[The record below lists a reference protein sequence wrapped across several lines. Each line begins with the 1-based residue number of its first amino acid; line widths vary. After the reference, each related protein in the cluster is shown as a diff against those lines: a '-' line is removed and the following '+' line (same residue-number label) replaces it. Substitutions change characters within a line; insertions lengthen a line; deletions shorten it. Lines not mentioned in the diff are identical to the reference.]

1 MTTATTSEPKDNQE
15 TAGGTVYID
24 KSDPFAS
31 FLRNKLGM
39 DWFKAWFFAFLL
51 YGIFE
56 KIILP
61 ALGGYLNMSGSI
73 KTWTPHVESL
83 LTGFVEFPFFCG
95 YYLWSGSAI
104 VSLLDSLEE
113 NKSFEDPEPFKK
125 FRNDML
131 KSYDSPWPAVIC
143 LVLAIGVMLLIHFVV
158 WGPNAVVP
166 PWFGNRLY
174 ARLLSLILIGI
185 VAYMVFQIFYRE
197 IGSIIWLRRLWSER
211 SGKLVIHP
219 YHADGAGGLG
229 GIGNHAVGLFFFFMI
244 LLLFI
249 FMATILP
256 SFLAST
262 TPDTKISLRLWSPL
276 LIAIWVAYLMLL
288 PLMYFLLIWPPRQ
301 AMIRERDRR
310 INDYSAE
317 LDGLLK
323 KAQGLATSEEKA
335 KGHTSLPD
343 EKLSTGQEPA
353 QDKESTLKDV
363 YEDIKNIKDMRNL
376 LLEDYPVW
384 PVSTNAKR
392 LIGLTSA
399 LPSVYSFLTV
409 VFELLK

>member
-1 MTTATTSEPKDNQE
+1 MTTATSAKPKDGAKAAE
-15 TAGGTVYID
+15 EMVYVD

-31 FLRNKLGM
+31 FLRDRLDM
-39 DWFKAWFFAFLL
+39 DWLKAWFFAFLI

-61 ALGGYLNMSGSI
+61 SIGGYLSLSGSI

-83 LTGFVEFPFFCG
+83 LTGFVEFPFFFG

-104 VSLLDSLEE
+104 VRLLDSLEE
-113 NKSFEDPEPFKK
+113 NKSFEDPEQFKA
-125 FRNDML
+125 FRGKML
-131 KSYDSPWPAVIC
+131 KAYDSPWPAIAG
-143 LVLAIGVMLLIHFVV
+143 LAFAIVAMLLMHFVF
-158 WGPNAVVP
+158 WGPKAVVP
-166 PWFGNRLY
+166 PWFGDRIY
-174 ARLLSLILIGI
+174 ARLLSLVFIGM
-185 VAYMVFQIFYRE
+185 VAYIVFQIFFRE
-197 IGSIIWLRRLWSER
+197 IVSIIWLRRLWSER

-229 GIGNHAVGLFFFFMI
+229 SIGNHAVGLFIFFMI

-256 SFLAST
+256 SFLEST
-262 TPDTKISLRLWSPL
+262 TPGAKISLRLWSPL
-276 LIAIWVAYLMLL
+276 LIAIWVAYLTLL

-310 INDYSAE
+310 INDYSAQ
-317 LDGLLK
+317 LDEQLK
-323 KAQGLATSEEKA
+323 KAQSLAVNDRS
-335 KGHTSLPD
+335 
-343 EKLSTGQEPA
+343 KLVEVY
-353 QDKESTLKDV
+353 DDIKNLKDV
-363 YEDIKNIKDMRNL
+363 RNL

-384 PVSTNAKR
+384 PVSTQSKR
-392 LIGLTSA
+392 LFGFTSA
-399 LPSVYSFLTV
+399 LPTVYSFLTV

>member
-1 MTTATTSEPKDNQE
+1 
-15 TAGGTVYID
+15 
-24 KSDPFAS
+24 
-31 FLRNKLGM
+31 
-39 DWFKAWFFAFLL
+39 
-51 YGIFE
+51 
-56 KIILP
+56 
-61 ALGGYLNMSGSI
+61 
-73 KTWTPHVESL
+73 
-83 LTGFVEFPFFCG
+83 VEFPFFCG

-104 VSLLDSLEE
+104 VSLLDSLEA
-113 NKSFEDPEPFKK
+113 NKSFEDPQQFKK
-125 FRNDML
+125 FRAEML
-131 KSYDSPWPAVIC
+131 KSYDSPWPAVVC
-143 LVLAIGVMLLIHFVV
+143 LVLAIGAMLLIHFVV

-174 ARLLSLILIGI
+174 ARILSLILIGI

-211 SGKLVIHP
+211 SGRLVIHP

-229 GIGNHAVGLFFFFMI
+229 SIGNHAVGLFFFFMI

-262 TPDTKISLRLWSPL
+262 TPDAKISLRLWSPL
-276 LIAIWVAYLMLL
+276 LIAIWVAYLALL

-310 INDYSAE
+310 INDYSVQ
-317 LDGLLK
+317 LDEQLK
-323 KAQGLATSEEKA
+323 KAQSLAASKRKPKDHSPQGSEPPKDVPDPDA
-335 KGHTSLPD
+335 K
-343 EKLSTGQEPA
+343 
-353 QDKESTLKDV
+353 KESTLKEV
-363 YEDIKNIKDMRNL
+363 YEDIQNLKDVRNL

-384 PVSTNAKR
+384 PVSSNAKR

>member
-1 MTTATTSEPKDNQE
+1 MTTATTSEPKDSQE
-15 TAGGTVYID
+15 TAEEAVYID

-39 DWFKAWFFAFLL
+39 DWLKAWFFAFLI

-56 KIILP
+56 KILLP
-61 ALGGYLNMSGSI
+61 WAGGYLDLSGSI
-73 KTWTPHVESL
+73 KNWTPHVESL
-83 LTGFVEFPFFCG
+83 LTGFVEFPFFFG

-113 NKSFEDPEPFKK
+113 NKSFEDPEKFKK
-125 FRNDML
+125 FRAEML
-131 KSYDSPWPAVIC
+131 KSYESPWSAVIC
-143 LVLAIGVMLLIHFVV
+143 LVLAIGAMLLIHFVV

-174 ARLLSLILIGI
+174 ARILSLILIGF

-197 IGSIIWLRRLWSER
+197 IGSVIWLRRLWSER

-219 YHADGAGGLG
+219 YHSDGAGGLG
-229 GIGNHAVGLFFFFMI
+229 SIGNHAVGLFIFFMI

-262 TPDTKISLRLWSPL
+262 TPDAKVSLRLWSPL
-276 LIAIWVAYLMLL
+276 LIAIWVAYLTLL

-310 INDYSAE
+310 INEYSAQ
-317 LDGLLK
+317 LDQQLIKAENLAVSDQSKLK
-323 KAQGLATSEEKA
+323 G
-335 KGHTSLPD
+335 
-343 EKLSTGQEPA
+343 
-353 QDKESTLKDV
+353 V
-363 YEDIKNIKDMRNL
+363 YEDIKNLKDARNL

-384 PVSTNAKR
+384 PVSTQSKR
-392 LIGLTSA
+392 LIGFTSA